1 MKKRLALLLMA
12 IGMLYL
18 NAYAQDFVNL
28 TTEELKKMMDK
39 KTKMLIVDARG
50 ELEFKEGHLPNAINI
65 PPEKVHTIEKFLPK
79 DKKALIVFY
88 CWGWG

>member
-1 MKKRLALLLMA
+1 MKKSLVLLWMA
-12 IGMLYL
+12 ISLLCL

-39 KTKMLIVDARG
+39 KTKIILVDARG
-50 ELEFKEGHLPNAINI
+50 ELEFREGHLPNAINI
-65 PPEKVHTIEKFLPK
+65 PPQKLHVIEKLLPK